1 MIFYINHVVT
11 QKKYIFLNLITFFKD
26 INSLWA
32 TLLDLEIL

>member
-1 MIFYINHVVT
+1 MLLHK
-11 QKKYIFLNLITFFKD
+11 KKYIFLNLIIFIKD